1 MFGFN
6 SVLPA
11 FLTNYICCERL
22 FTASNSHTF
31 VLTESKSVLK
41 LHFKT
46 QSSSL
51 ASDLPKPFLQQSYYI
66 LFPQLSTIPMLVW
79 SLCDVSGTCSFCH
92 WLITSCFPYLW
103 NVLPSETI
111 CLGHCFNSC
120 TEDITKKS
128 VALYYAIAPY
138 GSGDSICSGQSGL
151 SFVLSFELNMPRKI
165 LREGYLTC

>member
-1 MFGFN
+1 MLFGLT

-11 FLTNYICCERL
+11 FLTNHICCERL

-41 LHFKT
+41 LHFKM

-51 ASDLPKPFLQQSYYI
+51 ASDLPKLFLQQSYYL

-79 SLCDVSGTCSFCH
+79 SLCDVSCTCSFHH
-92 WLITSCFPYLW
+92 WLITSCFHYLW

-111 CLGHCFNSC
+111 CLGIVL
-120 TEDITKKS
+120 T
-128 VALYYAIAPY
+128 YA
-138 GSGDSICSGQSGL
+138 Q
-151 SFVLSFELNMPRKI
+151 KI
-165 LREGYLTC
+165 LQRNQLHCIMLLPPMAVGIVFAVARVVYHLFFLLS